1 MEEGLRAFAAITALA
16 LELMVVLTVLIGAVE
31 AIWLV
36 CLRLIQTSTIVGSR
50 RAIWLRFAGWILL
63 SLEFALGADII
74 RTAVAPTWDDIGKLA
89 AIAAIRTALSW
100 FLEKDIEDIRDAPRE
115 DPAEI
120 A

>member
-1 MEEGLRAFAAITALA
+1 MEEQLQALAAAAALA
-16 LELMVVLTVLIGAVE
+16 LELLVVLTVLIGAAE

-36 CLRLIQTSTIVGSR
+36 CVRLVQKRTVVGSR

-74 RTAVAPTWDDIGKLA
+74 RTAIAPSWDDIGKLA
-89 AIAAIRTALSW
+89 AIAGIRTALSW
-100 FLEKDIEDIRDAPRE
+100 FLEKDIEDIRDAPGE
-115 DPAEI
+115 DPARI